1 MALAYSIGVANP
13 VWIDVQTF
21 GTETESIDSIKSKI
35 SNNFDLRPR
44 GIIEDMDLLRPIY
57 TETSAY
63 GHFGRENPDFIWE
76 KTDNL

>member
-1 MALAYSIGVANP
+1 MALAYSIGIADP
-13 VWIDVQTF
+13 VWIDVKTF
-21 GTETESIDSIKSKI
+21 GTETESVDKIESKI
-35 SNNFDLRPR
+35 RANFDLRPR

-63 GHFGRENPDFIWE
+63 GHFGRENSDFSWE